1 NYFNCQEERFDPQT
15 PPDAPQ
21 THMFGAS
28 QVITKLKTVK
38 NLLKAHDAQL
48 INYLKATGIK
58 AKVGIKRMVVNLP
71 AGHDS
76 D

>member
-1 NYFNCQEERFDPQT
+1 
-15 PPDAPQ
+15 
-21 THMFGAS
+21 MFGAS
-28 QVITKLKTVK
+28 QVIIKLKTVK
-38 NLLKAHDAQL
+38 NLQKVHDAQL

-58 AKVGIKRMVVNLP
+58 AKVGIKWMVLNLP